1 MSYTSNN
8 SNYTRARPKNPTEC
22 SSVSSKGSI
31 DSASQH
37 FVISSNPRLMNK
49 LSQTASISIKVD
61 QNQHAIFPEEQSISP
76 VKQQTPSLV
85 SQNASIV

>member
-37 FVISSNPRLMNK
+37 FMISSNPRLMNK
-49 LSQTASISIKVD
+49 LSQTASASINIKVD
-61 QNQHAIFPEEQSISP
+61 QNQHASFPGE
-76 VKQQTPSLV
+76 
-85 SQNASIV
+85 